1 MHTKLLRDLASVDP
15 IPVSGIER
23 AKAIMQ
29 SGLLFRYGEFGSEHA
44 ESTLLE
50 AEFAAYVGRRYAVAL
65 NSCGCSLFIALKC
78 LGVESGD
85 KVLMNAFTLAPVPGA
100 VAHAGAQAVFLES
113 TEDLLVDLDDLKLKS
128 RSGAKVLLLSH
139 MRGHTADLDAV
150 MTLCNELGIQV
161 IEDCAHTMGGKW
173 NNQFTGTFGVVGCFS
188 SQTYKH
194 MNSGEG
200 GILVTDDDDIAAKAI
215 LYSGSYM
222 LYRQHVARPA
232 DAVFEKHK
240 YNIPNCSMRMSN
252 LAAAVA
258 RPQIGL
264 LPERT
269 LIWNER
275 HDRLAQNLREIKD
288 VVLPK
293 RLKGES
299 YVASSI
305 QFRVVG
311 LNDTQFKQFIALA
324 AERRVKLKWFGHVE
338 PVGFTSTYL
347 DWKYSNAGQML
358 PRTTKIMKQ
367 LCDMRIPLSLTLD
380 ECDLIVRIIA
390 ESLAAVKSI

>member
-1 MHTKLLRDLASVDP
+1 MKLNRDLASVDP
-15 IPVSGIER
+15 IPASGMAR
-23 AKAIMQ
+23 AQAIMQ
-29 SGLLFRYGEFGSEHA
+29 SGMLFRYGEFGSEHA
-44 ESTLLE
+44 ESTLFE

-78 LGVESGD
+78 LGVEPGD
-85 KVLMNAFTLAPVPGA
+85 KILVNAFTLAPVPGA

-113 TEDLLVDLDDLKLKS
+113 TEDLLVDLDDLKLKAQ
-128 RSGAKVLLLSH
+128 SGAKVLLLSH

-150 MTLCNELGIQV
+150 MALCNELGIQV

-173 NNQFTGTFGVVGCFS
+173 NNQFTGTFGAIGCFS
-188 SQTYKH
+188 NQTYKH

-222 LYRQHVARPA
+222 LYRQHLVRPD

-269 LIWNER
+269 RIWNER
-275 HDRLAQNLREIKD
+275 HDRLAQNLRQIKD
-288 VVLPK
+288 VVLPN

-305 QFRVVG
+305 QFRVMG
-311 LNDTQFKQFIALA
+311 LNDAQFKHFMTLT
-324 AERRVKLKWFGHVE
+324 AERGVKLKWFGNVE
-338 PVGFTSTYL
+338 PIGFTSTYL

-367 LCDMRIPLSLTLD
+367 LCDMRIPLSLTLE
-380 ECDLIVRIIA
+380 ECDLIVTIIA
-390 ESLAAVKSI
+390 ESLVTVQAT